1 MTIQSE
7 KNTTQAEST
16 LRYNLDSGVPCG
28 IRLRVLLLFPFLYLA
43 SSTFLP
49 CFHYFFLVSSGL
61 VSLKKKSLVPES
73 LYLGVLLREFDLRE
87 SHKSSIDFLI
97 VILCPVAI
105 WAFIGSKRLSVDSF
119 VLF

>member
-1 MTIQSE
+1 M
-7 KNTTQAEST
+7 
-16 LRYNLDSGVPCG
+16 
-28 IRLRVLLLFPFLYLA
+28 
-43 SSTFLP
+43 
-49 CFHYFFLVSSGL
+49 
-61 VSLKKKSLVPES
+61 PES